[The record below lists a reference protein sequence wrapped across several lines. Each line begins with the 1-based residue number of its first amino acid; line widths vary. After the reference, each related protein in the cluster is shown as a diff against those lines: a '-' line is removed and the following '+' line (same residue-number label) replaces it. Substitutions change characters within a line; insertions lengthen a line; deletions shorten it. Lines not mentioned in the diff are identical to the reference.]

1 MESLSKILWF
11 ILSPLG
17 LVGVVLIYILLL
29 PNQAKTILGW
39 LVSIF
44 GRVSFWARKSSVKNT
59 LEGSCELALTDFRKS
74 VPDMSIPKLQVEW
87 VENDNVRSQVRNGEV
102 IVPLSFSKDN
112 TANIVKATT
121 AYVRDSFLPH
131 AKPFLSYSFRNSIDL
146 SVIKLILLQIPH
158 NNKFAFSRFIEE
170 NRANLSA
177 HQAVMNKIA
186 QIDDAGLFTRL
197 MVRELDGFGNHLLG
211 RIPNEEYEKEGDDFL
226 EFLYQIAT
234 REPEEYTR
242 LSFNKP
248 DIKVGILLVAKKETY
263 YNAGLKPY
271 FKRIQQGFALGVDT
285 FYLLAR
291 EDKIEILD
299 KVVNGLL
306 ETGNFEVVNRPLPY
320 DDRKQREA
328 KCYCIRINK
337 EGALG
342 NAFAS
347 INEAMDSCKEL
358 DVVITQIHSEKISV
372 NYQGVKGFIYKNS
385 FSSQPISG
393 PKDFFYVG
401 QIIHARPIEINSDAR
416 VEFTLAATTSDPSA
430 RFFTDYTIGK
440 TLTATVSYVEDTFV
454 KFRIPDS
461 LTTGVAFRS
470 DMTYSR
476 FAFLHQLFPVGS
488 CVEMIVK
495 ELNAEDNSLVLRY
508 AHCCDPWKDLKITNG
523 DFVEVFVCKKDEN
536 AIVGEIEEGVT
547 AVLLNEDLT
556 WIKEDIPEARS
567 SIKLNDKLRC
577 FVSFVDIDNRAV
589 FVSLKQ
595 NTVNPYLVFYDNNRE
610 KDVSVILK
618 DENSSGIYGKIDN
631 LDVFIPG
638 SKTHR
643 GSTTY
648 KYKIGNKC
656 IVRIIGISE
665 KQDRLIGSFLP
676 FIPYPLA
683 DFYDKHPLGEIITV
697 GKPLRGTDKY
707 LEFRFNEGKKQYVL
721 NLKVKE
727 VASDG
732 YVENMK
738 TLFDNITSLD
748 LSLKSIDLEY
758 SRIELS
764 LKDFTRNNKS
774 RLTEIE
780 YGKVYQGIVLSTI
793 DSGVIVLLLDYWL
806 EVPVRTRNHLQT
818 GTTVKVISERL
829 SAPIAFQEVEV

>member
-1 MESLSKILWF
+1 MENLSNILWY

-17 LVGVVLIYILLL
+17 FLGVVLLYVLLC
-29 PNQAKTILGW
+29 PNQAKTIWGW
-39 LVSIF
+39 FVSLF
-44 GRVSFWARKSSVKNT
+44 GKISFWARKNSVKNT
-59 LEGSCELALTDFRKS
+59 LEGACELALTDLRKA
-74 VPDMSIPKLQVEW
+74 VPDMSIPKLLVEW
-87 VENDNVRSQVRNGEV
+87 VENDNVLSQVRNGEV
-102 IVPLSFSKDN
+102 IVPLSFSRDN
-112 TANIVKATT
+112 TTNIVKATT

-158 NNKFAFSRFIEE
+158 NNKLAFSRFIEE

-186 QIDDAGLFTRL
+186 QIDDAGLFTRM
-197 MVRELDGFGNHLLG
+197 MVRELDSFGNHLLG
-211 RIPNEEYEKEGDDFL
+211 RIPNEEFEKEGDDFL
-226 EFLYQIAT
+226 EFLYQIAS
-234 REPEEYTR
+234 REPEEFTR

-248 DIKVGILLVAKKETY
+248 DIKVGVLLVAKKETY

-271 FKRIQQGFALGVDT
+271 FKRIQQGFALGVET

-337 EGALG
+337 EGAMG

-347 INEAMDSCKEL
+347 INDAMDSGNEL

-372 NYQGVKGFIYKNS
+372 NYQGVKGFIYKSN

-393 PKDFFYVG
+393 PKDFFYIG

-416 VEFTLAATTSDPSA
+416 VEFTLAETTSDPSA
-430 RFFTDYTIGK
+430 RFFIDYSIGK
-440 TLTATVSYVEDTFV
+440 TITGTVSYVEDTFV
-454 KFRIPDS
+454 KFSIPDS

-508 AHCCDPWKDLKITNG
+508 AHLCDPWKDLKITSG
-523 DFVEVFVCKKDEN
+523 DLVKVIVCKKDDN

-547 AVLLNEDLT
+547 AVLLNEDLA
-556 WIKEDIPEARS
+556 WIREDIMDARS
-567 SIKLNDKLRC
+567 SIKLNEELLC
-577 FVSFVDIDNRAV
+577 LVSFVDVDNRAV

-595 NTVNPYLVFYDNNRE
+595 NSINPYLVFLNNNRE
-610 KDVSVILK
+610 KDVYAILK
-618 DENSSGIYGKIDN
+618 EENSSGIYGTIDK

-638 SKTHR
+638 AKTHR
-643 GSTTY
+643 GNITY
-648 KYKIGNKC
+648 KYKIGKKC

-665 KQDRLIGSFLP
+665 RQDRLIGSFLP

-683 DFYDKHPLGEIITV
+683 DFYDKHPLGETITV

-707 LEFRFNEGKKQYVL
+707 LEFKFTEGKKQYVL

-732 YVENMK
+732 YVENMQS
-738 TLFDNITSLD
+738 LFDNLSSLS
-748 LSLKSIDLEY
+748 LVLKSIDLDY

-764 LKDFTRNNKS
+764 LIDFTRNNKS
-774 RLTEIE
+774 RLTELE
-780 YGKVYQGIVLSTI
+780 YGKEYQGIVLSKI
-793 DSGVIVLLLDYWL
+793 DSGVIVLLIEYWL
-806 EVPVRTRNHLQT
+806 EVPVRTRNHFQT
-818 GTTVKVISERL
+818 GSVVKVIAERL
-829 SAPIAFQEVEV
+829 SPPISFQEV